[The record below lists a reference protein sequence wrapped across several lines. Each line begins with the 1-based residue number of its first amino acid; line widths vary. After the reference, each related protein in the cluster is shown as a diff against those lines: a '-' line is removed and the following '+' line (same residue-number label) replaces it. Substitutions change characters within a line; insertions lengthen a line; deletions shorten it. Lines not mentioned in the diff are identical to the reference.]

1 MGTHVNS
8 GLGKTGVAS
17 TIETLNDSKKTI
29 QVSCKITGIEQ
40 TYLFRPNENVIY
52 MGTYH
57 TKDLVL
63 PELRFLARLDK
74 SVVNAGIMEAT
85 IESGMTAIEAED
97 VVADS
102 KGLTRSKFYSAVPF
116 IDDDVHGVDSSA
128 AGVYFVIS
136 DLGYETSSGGPF
148 FRDINNKF
156 DVSNELTFY
165 MNSDHTRIEDYRYG
179 FHGPY
184 ALALTSGDAPAAS
197 SLDFEFFQD
206 LGLNGFVPSSKRGQM
221 TGTITDSEGVLG
233 DSDVV
238 VGFANANAQYWT
250 KVAAGSKTFTSPL
263 MKAGRY
269 TATVYKKQL
278 AVGTSTVEIEG
289 GGNNPLSLAVAY
301 NMTSN
306 PIWRIGEWDGTPD
319 GFLNADKIHKMHPS
333 DSRMSPWEPLTF
345 TPGSDEDSAFPMAQ
359 FRSANDPITISFSL
373 TGDQAKSPRTL
384 KIGLTLAQVSARSS
398 VSVNDNWTAPV
409 PESVA
414 VKTRGVTRGVT
425 VGNYKLYEYTI
436 PVSALV
442 TGTNTIKL
450 TIASGAS
457 DPAEKFLAASVVFD
471 ALDTG
476 RGLTI
481 TMKQSTCDITSIKY
495 NDQELQYKSMGTHV
509 NSGLGKTGVAST
521 IETLNDSKK
530 TIQVSCK
537 ITGIEQT
544 YLFRPNENVI
554 YMGTYH
560 TKDLVLPE
568 LRFLARLDKSVVN
581 AGIMEATIESGMT
594 AIEAEDVVADSK
606 GLTRSKFYS
615 AVPFIDDDVHGVDS
629 SAAGVYFVISDL
641 GYETSSGGP
650 FFRDIN
656 NKFDVSNELTFYMN
670 SDHTRIEDYR
680 YGFHG
685 PYALALTSGD
695 APAASSLDFEFFQDL
710 GLNGFVPSSK
720 RGQMT
725 GTITD
730 SEGVLGDS
738 DVVVGFANAN
748 AQYWTKVAAGSKT
761 FTSPLMKAGRYTATV
776 YKKQLAVGT
785 STVEIE
791 GGGNNPLSLA
801 VAYNMTSN
809 PIWRIGEWDGTPD
822 GFLNADKIHKM
833 HPSDSRMSPWEPLT
847 FTPGSDE
854 DSAFPMAQFRS
865 ANDPITIS
873 FSLTGDQAKSPR
885 TLKIGLT
892 LAQVSARSS
901 VSVND
906 NWTAPVPE
914 SVAVK
919 TRGVTRGVTV
929 GNYKLYE
936 YTIPVSALV
945 TGTNTIKL
953 TIASG
958 ASDPAEKFLAASVV
972 FDALELV

>member
-958 ASDPAEKFLAASVV
+958 TSDPAEKFLAASVV